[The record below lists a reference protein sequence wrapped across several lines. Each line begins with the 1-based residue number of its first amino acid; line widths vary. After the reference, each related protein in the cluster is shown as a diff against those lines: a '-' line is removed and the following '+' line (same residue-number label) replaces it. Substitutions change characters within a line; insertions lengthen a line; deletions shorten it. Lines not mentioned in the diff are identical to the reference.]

1 MTRSLTDKKS
11 ALRKDVLS
19 RRNQLS
25 ETDRIEMSLMA
36 AEHGVR
42 APVFDPQQF
51 LPGTEV
57 SAFLP
62 IRSEIDPRPL
72 MAELAKLGARLC
84 LPVVTSKT
92 EIEFR
97 EMVRGAPLV
106 ESAFGTVGPD
116 ENAEVLDPQIL
127 VMPLSVF
134 DRKGGRIGY
143 GGGFYDRAIT
153 KLQSKGMALQL
164 LGMAYSIQ
172 EVEEVPME
180 KHDQYLHGI
189 ITETEY
195 RGF

>member
-1 MTRSLTDKKS
+1 MTRSLTEQKS
-11 ALRKDVLS
+11 ALRKVVLS

-25 ETDRIEMSLMA
+25 DADRIEMSLKA
-36 AEHGVR
+36 AEYGVQ
-42 APVFDPQQF
+42 APAFDPQRF
-51 LPGTEV
+51 LPGTVV
-57 SAFLP
+57 SAYLP

-116 ENAEVLDPQIL
+116 ENAEALDPEIL

-134 DRKGGRIGY
+134 DCKGGRIGY
-143 GGGFYDRAIT
+143 GGGFYDRAIER
-153 KLQSKGMALQL
+153 LQSKQMPLHL